1 MKKILIVSNTNP
13 NSNPRPNRM
22 IHWLKDH
29 YEVEVVGLKKLD
41 IDGIKSH
48 VIEPFPPVR
57 NARTFFL
64 TLKRIIKRNINLPMK
79 NYEEVNWSRLGNARN
94 LANQLMGNHYD
105 LIISH
110 DLVLLPFIFMIKN
123 ETTRVLFDAREYYPR
138 NFDDNLYWK
147 LTKKT
152 VNHYLCSTYLH
163 RCDKMITVSQGLADE
178 YQREY
183 GVKAEVVMSLPYPQ
197 NIFPSQPE
205 PGVIRMIHHG
215 NASPSRKTEMMI
227 EMMDF
232 VDDRFTLDLMMMV
245 INRTYWNK
253 IVKMVEQ
260 RPNVR
265 IVPPVSMQEIVPTIS
280 HYDIGLFLVPPT
292 NFNLKHTLPN
302 KLFEFIQAR
311 LAVAIGPSIDMKK
324 IVDQYKCGIVSSE
337 FNPQSLAAELNKLT
351 MERIA
356 ELKGNS
362 NRAASE
368 LNAEVSGKRVQK
380 IVSELID

>member
-147 LTKKT
+147 LTKK
-152 VNHYLCSTYLH
+152 
-163 RCDKMITVSQGLADE
+163 RRI
-178 YQREY
+178 
-183 GVKAEVVMSLPYPQ
+183 
-197 NIFPSQPE
+197 
-205 PGVIRMIHHG
+205 
-215 NASPSRKTEMMI
+215 SR
-227 EMMDF
+227 
-232 VDDRFTLDLMMMV
+232 R
-245 INRTYWNK
+245 R
-253 IVKMVEQ
+253 
-260 RPNVR
+260 
-265 IVPPVSMQEIVPTIS
+265 
-280 HYDIGLFLVPPT
+280 
-292 NFNLKHTLPN
+292 
-302 KLFEFIQAR
+302 
-311 LAVAIGPSIDMKK
+311 
-324 IVDQYKCGIVSSE
+324 
-337 FNPQSLAAELNKLT
+337 
-351 MERIA
+351 
-356 ELKGNS
+356 
-362 NRAASE
+362 RAK
-368 LNAEVSGKRVQK
+368 N
-380 IVSELID
+380 D